1 MCGIAG
7 FFQPQPAAPAS
18 VSAMLA
24 ALRRRGP
31 DAEHVVGWNVE
42 GQRNDTQPDVALIHT
57 RLAIM
62 DPRPEADQP
71 FSNDDGSVWL
81 CYNGEVYDWQ
91 QHADQLK
98 ARGVPFKTHADTE
111 FILRGY
117 EAWGLEG
124 LLPKLRG
131 MFAFAILD
139 WNKREVFLVR
149 DRMGLKP
156 LVYTTA
162 NGGLAFGSL
171 VRSVLPAVPKAQR
184 QFSAESIDAYLAH
197 RYIPAPRT
205 IFQHIHR
212 LENAHYLHYR
222 LDTQELTKHCYW
234 QPHAQPGSGEKAWQA
249 ELDHAIRIR
258 TVADRPL
265 GVFLSGGIDSSTIAC
280 RLKEQGF
287 DQLHTFSA
295 AFPGSLLD
303 ESPLAREIADTLGL
317 PNQAIPVPL
326 TIAQDF
332 EQIIADLDEPF
343 ADPSSFPTWYLAQA
357 TTQQVKV
364 VLGGDGGDELFAG
377 YKRQHKHLRTLWR
390 RAFRLPTPD
399 LAEATG
405 KGWRKLFSEL
415 RMSWLQAYSLRFSGM
430 TPGQRAWLQPAR
442 AGRALPATYWRMPN
456 ADATA
461 FKTLTPLKQLLAIDL
476 QNYLP
481 EYILRKGDLCTMAHG
496 LELRAPLIDHV
507 WVQTVL
513 ALPDTQRFTWPA
525 KQLFKQV
532 TQALA
537 GLDLFN
543 RKKRGFNPPLNPW
556 LQEDLKARLPQLGQ
570 RLQQLTSGQLQ
581 ASRVDHMVKAYA
593 QRPALAEQV
602 LQLVILEASLTQLAA
617 LAQTTETAQPC

>member
-7 FFQPQPAAPAS
+7 FFQQQPAAPAT
-18 VSAMLA
+18 VAAMLA

-31 DAEHVVGWNVE
+31 DAEHVVGWNAE
-42 GQRNDTQPDVALIHT
+42 GQRNDAQPDVALIHT

-91 QHADQLK
+91 QHADELK
-98 ARGVPFKTHADTE
+98 AGGVQFKTRADTE

-156 LVYTTA
+156 LVYSTA

-171 VRSVLPAVPKAQR
+171 VRSVLPVVPADQR

-222 LDTQELTKHCYW
+222 LDTQQLTKHCYW
-234 QPHAQPGSGEKAWQA
+234 HAEPKSADWKT
-249 ELDHAIRIR
+249 ELDTAIRIR

-287 DQLHTFSA
+287 DHIQTFSA
-295 AFPGSLLD
+295 SFPESNLD
-303 ESPLAREIADTLGL
+303 ESPVAKAIAGALNL
-317 PNQAIPVPL
+317 PNTEIPVPL
-326 TIAQDF
+326 TIAKDF

-343 ADPSSFPTWYLAQA
+343 ADPSCFPTWYLAQA
-357 TTQQVKV
+357 TTQHVKV
-364 VLGGDGGDELFAG
+364 VLGGDGGDELLAG
-377 YKRQHKHLRTLWR
+377 YKRISKHLRTSWR
-390 RAFRLPTPD
+390 RLLRLPLPRLRD
-399 LAEATG
+399 MAG
-405 KGWRKLFSEL
+405 KGWRKLVEEIRL
-415 RMSWLQAYSLRFSGM
+415 NWLEAYSLRFSGM
-430 TPGQRAWLQPAR
+430 TPGQRAFLQPN
-442 AGRALPATYWRMPN
+442 LKTPQVTYWRYPSIDRLN
-456 ADATA
+456 
-461 FKTLTPLKQLLAIDL
+461 KLPPIKQLLAVDAD
-476 QNYLP
+476 NYLP
-481 EYILRKGDLCTMAHG
+481 EYILRKADLCTMAHG
-496 LELRAPLIDHV
+496 LELRAPLLDHRWAECV
-507 WVQTVL
+507 M
-513 ALPDTQRFTWPA
+513 ALPDNIRFTQPA
-525 KQLFKQV
+525 KKLFAEV
-532 TQALA
+532 TQCLA
-537 GLDLFN
+537 DLKLFDI
-543 RKKRGFNPPLNPW
+543 KKRGFNPPLQPW
-556 LQEDLKARLPQLGQ
+556 LREDLKERFAGLGQ
-570 RLQQLTSGQLQ
+570 RLAELTKGQINAKRTEALV
-581 ASRVDHMVKAYA
+581 AEYA

-602 LQLVILEASLTQLAA
+602 LQLIVLEASLAQLAE
-617 LAQTTETAQPC
+617 LAETAQSC

>member
-7 FFQPQPAAPAS
+7 FFQQQSAS
-18 VSAMLA
+18 PTTVSAMLA

-31 DAEHVVGWNVE
+31 DAEHMVGWNTQ
-42 GQRNDTQPDVALIHT
+42 GQRNDANPETALIHT

-71 FSNDDGSVWL
+71 FSNDDGSIWI

-98 ARGVPFKTHADTE
+98 AQGVQFKTRADTE

-171 VRSVLPAVPKAQR
+171 VRAVLPAVPKAER

-205 IFQHIHR
+205 IFQNIHR

-222 LDTQELTKHCYW
+222 LDTQQLTKHCYW
-234 QPHAQPGSGEKAWQA
+234 HAEPKSADWKT
-249 ELDHAIRIR
+249 ELDTAIRIR

-287 DQLHTFSA
+287 DHIQTFSA
-295 AFPGSLLD
+295 SFPESNLD
-303 ESPLAREIADTLGL
+303 ELPVAKAIAAALNL
-317 PNQAIPVPL
+317 PNTEIPVPL

-357 TTQQVKV
+357 TTQHVKV
-364 VLGGDGGDELFAG
+364 VLGGDGGDELLGG
-377 YKRQHKHLRTLWR
+377 YKRLGKHLRTSWR
-390 RAFRLPTPD
+390 RLLRLPLPRMAD
-399 LAEATG
+399 MAG
-405 KGWRKLFSEL
+405 KGWRKIVEEL
-415 RMSWLQAYSLRFSGM
+415 RLNWLEAYSLRFSGM
-430 TPGQRAWLQPAR
+430 TPGQRAFLQPGLKA
-442 AGRALPATYWRMPN
+442 PSVTYWRYPSI
-456 ADATA
+456 D
-461 FKTLTPLKQLLAIDL
+461 TLNRLPPLKQLLAVDL
-476 QNYLP
+476 YNYLP

-496 LELRAPLIDHV
+496 LELRAPLLDHV
-507 WVQTVL
+507 WAERVM
-513 ALPDTQRFTWPA
+513 ALPDNERFTQPAKKLFASVTQR
-525 KQLFKQV
+525 
-532 TQALA
+532 LA
-537 GLDLFN
+537 ALDLFN
-543 RKKRGFNPPLNPW
+543 IKKRGFNPPLQPW
-556 LQEDLKARLPQLGQ
+556 LKEDLQERFAGLGQ
-570 RLQQLTSGQLQ
+570 RLQAHTQGQIN
-581 ASRVDHMVKAYA
+581 AERVERFIAEYRN
-593 QRPALAEQV
+593 RPALAEQV
-602 LQLVILEASLTQLAA
+602 LQLLILDASLSQLS
-617 LAQTTETAQPC
+617 

>member
-7 FFQPQPAAPAS
+7 LIQNRAASPA
-18 VSAMLA
+18 VLGAMLS

-31 DAEHVVGWNVE
+31 DAERIVGWNAQ
-42 GQRNDTQPDVALIHT
+42 GQRHDANPDVALIHT

-71 FSNDDGSVWL
+71 FSNDDGSVWI

-91 QHADQLK
+91 QHADELK
-98 ARGVPFKTHADTE
+98 AQGVPFKTHADTE

-171 VRSVLPAVPKAQR
+171 VRSVLPAMPQDQR

-205 IFQHIHR
+205 IFQHMHR

-222 LDTQELTKHCYW
+222 LDTQQLTKHCYW
-234 QPHAQPGSGEKAWQA
+234 QPEGVAGGGENAWQQ
-249 ELDHAIRIR
+249 ELDTAIRIR

-287 DQLHTFSA
+287 NQLHTFSA
-295 AFPGSLLD
+295 AFSGSPLD
-303 ESPLAREIADTLGL
+303 ESSLAKEIADTLGL
-317 PNQAIPVPL
+317 PNQAILVPL
-326 TIAQDF
+326 TIAKDF

-343 ADPSSFPTWYLAQA
+343 ADPSSFPTWYLSQA
-357 TTQQVKV
+357 TTQHVKV
-364 VLGGDGGDELFAG
+364 VLGGDGGDELLAG
-377 YKRQHKHLRTLWR
+377 YKRIGKHLRTSWR
-390 RAFRLPTPD
+390 RLLRLPLPRLND
-399 LAEATG
+399 MVG
-405 KGWRKLFSEL
+405 KGWRKLVEEL
-415 RMSWLQAYSLRFSGM
+415 RLNWLEAYSLRFSGM
-430 TPGQRAWLQPAR
+430 TPGQRAFLQPT
-442 AGRALPATYWRMPN
+442 LKNPQVTYWRYPSIGRLN
-456 ADATA
+456 
-461 FKTLTPLKQLLAIDL
+461 PPPPIKQLLAVDAD
-476 QNYLP
+476 NYLP
-481 EYILRKGDLCTMAHG
+481 EYILRKADLCTMAHG
-496 LELRAPLIDHV
+496 LELRAPLLDHRWAECV
-507 WVQTVL
+507 M
-513 ALPDTQRFTWPA
+513 ALPDNIRFTQPA
-525 KQLFKQV
+525 KKLFAEV
-532 TQALA
+532 TERLA
-537 GLDLFN
+537 PLKLFEI
-543 RKKRGFNPPLNPW
+543 KKRGFNPPLQPW
-556 LQEDLKARLPQLGQ
+556 LAQDLKACFAGLGARLE
-570 RLQQLTSGQLQ
+570 QLTGGQPNAQ
-581 ASRVDHMVKAYA
+581 RVEALVMEYQH
-593 QRPALAEQV
+593 RPALAEQI
-602 LQLVILEASLTQLAA
+602 LQLLILDCALSQLDQLRDQA
-617 LAQTTETAQPC
+617 

>member
-7 FFQPQPAAPAS
+7 LIQNTAATTATLHS
-18 VSAMLA
+18 IRD

-31 DAEHVVGWNVE
+31 DAEHIVGWTAQGVRTDQAPE
-42 GQRNDTQPDVALIHT
+42 AALIHT
-57 RLAIM
+57 RLAII

-91 QHADQLK
+91 RHADELRSQ
-98 ARGVPFKTHADTE
+98 GVQFKTHADTE

-131 MFAFAILD
+131 MFAFVILD

-171 VRSVLPAVPKAQR
+171 VRSVLPAVPKEAR
-184 QFSAESIDAYLAH
+184 QFSAEGIDAYLAH

-205 IFQHIHR
+205 IFQNIHR

-222 LDTQELTKHCYW
+222 IDTQQLTKHCYW
-234 QPHAQPGSGEKAWQA
+234 QPQGTAGDWKKA
-249 ELDHAIRIR
+249 LDTAIRIR

-287 DQLHTFSA
+287 DQLQTFSA
-295 AFPGSLLD
+295 AFPGSQLD
-303 ESPLAREIADTLGL
+303 EAPIAKQIADVLEL
-317 PNQAIPVPL
+317 SNQAIPVPL
-326 TIAQDF
+326 TIEKDF

-357 TTQQVKV
+357 TTQHVKV
-364 VLGGDGGDELFAG
+364 VLGGDGGDELLAG
-377 YKRQHKHLRTLWR
+377 YKRIAKHLRTSWR
-390 RAFRLPTPD
+390 RLLRLPLPR
-399 LAEATG
+399 LSAMAG
-405 KGWRKLFSEL
+405 KGWRKIVEEL
-415 RMSWLQAYSLRFSGM
+415 RLNWLEAYSLRFSGM
-430 TPGQRAWLQPAR
+430 TPGQRAFLQPGFAT
-442 AGRALPATYWRMPN
+442 PSVTYWRYPSVDRLN
-456 ADATA
+456 
-461 FKTLTPLKQLLAIDL
+461 KLSPIKQLLAVDAD
-476 QNYLP
+476 NYLP

-496 LELRAPLIDHV
+496 LELRAPLLDHV
-507 WVQTVL
+507 WAERVM
-513 ALPDTQRFTWPA
+513 AMPDHERFTQPAKKLFASVTQR
-525 KQLFKQV
+525 
-532 TQALA
+532 LA

-543 RKKRGFNPPLNPW
+543 LKKRGFNPPLQPW
-556 LQEDLKARLPQLGQ
+556 LQQDLQQRFAGLGS
-570 RLQQLTSGQLQ
+570 RLQKYSQGQIS
-581 ASRVDHMVKAYA
+581 AERVERFVAEYRN
-593 QRPALAEQV
+593 RPALAEQM
-602 LQLVILEASLTQLAA
+602 LQLLILDASLTQLVEQAA
-617 LAQTTETAQPC
+617 TC

>member
-7 FFQPQPAAPAS
+7 FFQPQPAAPDTVA
-18 VSAMLA
+18 AMLA

-31 DAEHVVGWNVE
+31 DAEHVVGWNTQ
-42 GQRNDTQPDVALIHT
+42 GQRNDTEADVGLIHT

-91 QHADQLK
+91 QNADQLK
-98 ARGVPFKTHADTE
+98 AQGVQFKTRADTE

-171 VRSVLPAVPKAQR
+171 VRAVLAAVPEAER
-184 QFSAESIDAYLAH
+184 QFSAQSIDAYLAH

-205 IFQHIHR
+205 IFQNIYR

-234 QPHAQPGSGEKAWQA
+234 QPHGEAGNDKSAWQT
-249 ELDHAIRIR
+249 ELDTAIRIR
-258 TVADRPL
+258 TVADRPI
-265 GVFLSGGIDSSTIAC
+265 GVFLSGGIDSSTVAC
-280 RLKEQGF
+280 RLKEHGF
-287 DQLHTFSA
+287 DQLQTFSA
-295 AFPGSLLD
+295 AFPNSTLD
-303 ESPLAREIADTLGL
+303 ESPIAKQIADTLGL

-326 TIAQDF
+326 TIAKDF

-357 TTQQVKV
+357 TTQHVKV
-364 VLGGDGGDELFAG
+364 VLGGDGGDELLGG
-377 YKRQHKHLRTLWR
+377 YKRLGKHLRTSWR
-390 RAFRLPTPD
+390 RLLRLPLPRMAD
-399 LAEATG
+399 MAG
-405 KGWRKLFSEL
+405 KGWRKIVEEL
-415 RMSWLQAYSLRFSGM
+415 RLNWLEAYSLRFSGM
-430 TPGQRAWLQPAR
+430 TPGQRAFLQPGLKA
-442 AGRALPATYWRMPN
+442 PSVTYWRYPSI
-456 ADATA
+456 DA
-461 FKTLTPLKQLLAIDL
+461 LNRLPPLKQLLAVDL
-476 QNYLP
+476 YNYLP

-496 LELRAPLIDHV
+496 LELRAPLLDHV
-507 WVQTVL
+507 WAERVM
-513 ALPDTQRFTWPA
+513 ALPDCERFTQPAKKLFAGVTQR
-525 KQLFKQV
+525 
-532 TQALA
+532 LA
-537 GLDLFN
+537 ALDLFN
-543 RKKRGFNPPLNPW
+543 IKKRGFNPPLQPW
-556 LQEDLKARLPQLGQ
+556 LKEDLQERFAGLGQ
-570 RLQQLTSGQLQ
+570 RLQAHTRGQIN
-581 ASRVDHMVKAYA
+581 AERVESFIAEYRN
-593 QRPALAEQV
+593 RPALAEQV
-602 LQLVILEASLTQLAA
+602 LQLLILDESLSQLS
-617 LAQTTETAQPC
+617 

>member
-7 FFQPQPAAPAS
+7 FFQQQPAAPS
-18 VSAMLA
+18 TVSAMLA

-31 DAEHVVGWNVE
+31 DAEHVVGWNAQGE
-42 GQRNDTQPDVALIHT
+42 RNDTQPDVGLIHT

-98 ARGVPFKTHADTE
+98 AGGVQFKTHADTE

-156 LVYTTA
+156 LVYTTV

-171 VRSVLPAVPKAQR
+171 VRSVLPAVPKDQR

-205 IFQHIHR
+205 IFQKIHR

-222 LDTQELTKHCYW
+222 LDTQALTKHCYW
-234 QPHAQPGSGEKAWQA
+234 QPHAQPGDWQA
-249 ELDHAIRIR
+249 ELDTAIRIR

-287 DQLHTFSA
+287 NQLHTFSA
-295 AFPGSLLD
+295 AFPNSALD
-303 ESPLAREIADTLGL
+303 ESPLARQIADTLGL

-326 TIAQDF
+326 TIAKDF

-357 TTQQVKV
+357 TTQHVKV
-364 VLGGDGGDELFAG
+364 VLGGDGGDELLGG
-377 YKRQHKHLRTLWR
+377 YKRLGKHLRTSWR
-390 RAFRLPTPD
+390 RLLRLPLPRMAD
-399 LAEATG
+399 MAG
-405 KGWRKLFSEL
+405 KGWRKIVEEL
-415 RMSWLQAYSLRFSGM
+415 RLNWLEAYSLRFSGM
-430 TPGQRAWLQPAR
+430 TPGQRAFLQP
-442 AGRALPATYWRMPN
+442 GLKEPSVTYWRYPSVDVLN
-456 ADATA
+456 R
-461 FKTLTPLKQLLAIDL
+461 LTPLKQLLAVDL
-476 QNYLP
+476 YNYLP

-496 LELRAPLIDHV
+496 LELRAPLLDHV
-507 WVQTVL
+507 WAERVM
-513 ALPDTQRFTWPA
+513 ALPDNERFTQPA
-525 KQLFKQV
+525 KKLFSGV
-532 TQALA
+532 TERLA
-537 GLDLFN
+537 ALDLFN
-543 RKKRGFNPPLNPW
+543 IKKRGFNPPLQPW
-556 LQEDLKARLPQLGQ
+556 LKEDLQERFAGLGQ
-570 RLQQLTSGQLQ
+570 RLQAHTQGQIN
-581 ASRVDHMVKAYA
+581 AERVERFIAEYRN
-593 QRPALAEQV
+593 RPALAEQV
-602 LQLVILEASLTQLAA
+602 LQLLILDASLSQLS
-617 LAQTTETAQPC
+617 